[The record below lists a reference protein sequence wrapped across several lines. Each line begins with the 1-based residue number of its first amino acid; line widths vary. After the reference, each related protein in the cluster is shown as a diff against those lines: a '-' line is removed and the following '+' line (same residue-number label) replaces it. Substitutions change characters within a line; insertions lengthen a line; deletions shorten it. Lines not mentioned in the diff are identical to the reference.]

1 MRKFVLGVIFLVS
14 AIFSADNFTFEKVNN
29 PKEVV
34 SKAQKQSLKSKQ
46 SSQVRSYTPLPI
58 SQFVFDENLDELTSV
73 SSGGQFLFYLAY
85 NKVQND
91 PTIPRSELLVNLS
104 ENENY
109 ACDYTAQQASICSY
123 EDYYSQVQYAL
134 NSIGG
139 WFYFTQYPTSNDN
152 FVLIDRKNTKRGNA
166 GQSQS
171 FMGGKPHFKVFVDTY
186 GKLSVTF
193 TLVTGGTQ
201 TVSTPQAIPLNTKVY
216 LQANNRG
223 IDYEVGWTTLDGVSS
238 RASGSHQGFSI
249 PADIDE
255 HRVARN
261 NKTSC
266 QSGPNLTNINE
277 RNSGCIKIDFGS
289 KMQQM
294 VEFYNQKKNSH
305 FISNFFWN
313 ALTDIFADMNK
324 TDISN
329 NTVFQPNTSLVV
341 DTNFINKVYG
351 DLFMGQNNFNA
362 NQLRVYIAD
371 NYIIADVREY

>member
-1 MRKFVLGVIFLVS
+1 MKKIALATIFLVS
-14 AIFSADNFTFEKVNN
+14 ALFSADSFTFEKVNN
-29 PKEVV
+29 PKEIL
-34 SKAQKQSLKSKQ
+34 SKISTKKPSRSKL
-46 SSQVRSYTPLPI
+46 SVRSYTPLPI
-58 SQFVFDENLDELTSV
+58 DQFVFDSNLDELTSV
-73 SSGGQFLFYLAY
+73 SSGGQLLFYLAY

-91 PTIPRSELLVNLS
+91 PTMPRSELLTNLS
-104 ENENY
+104 ESENY
-109 ACDYTAQQASICSY
+109 ACDYIAQQASICNY

-139 WFYFTQYPTSNDN
+139 WFYFTQYPSSDDE
-152 FVLIDRKNTKRGNA
+152 FVLINRINTKRGNA
-166 GQSQS
+166 GGSQK

-216 LQANNRG
+216 LQANNSG
-223 IDYEVGWTTLDGVSS
+223 INYEVGWITLDGTNSI
-238 RASGSHQGFSI
+238 ANGSHQGFSI

-261 NKTSC
+261 NKVSC
-266 QSGPNLTNINE
+266 QSGPNLTGINE

-289 KMQQM
+289 KMQQT

-305 FISNFFWN
+305 LISNFFWN
-313 ALTDIFADMNK
+313 ASTGMFADMNK

-341 DTNFINKVYG
+341 DINFINKVYG

-362 NQLRVYIAD
+362 NQLRVYVAD

>member
-1 MRKFVLGVIFLVS
+1 MQKFVLGVIFLVS

-29 PKEVV
+29 PKEIL
-34 SKAQKQSLKSKQ
+34 SKISTKKPSRSKR
-46 SSQVRSYTPLPI
+46 SVRSYTPLPI
-58 SQFVFDENLDELTSV
+58 DQFVFDPNLDELTSV
-73 SSGGQFLFYLAY
+73 SSGGQLLFYLAY

-166 GQSQS
+166 GGSQS

-313 ALTDIFADMNK
+313 ALTDMFADMNK

>member
-1 MRKFVLGVIFLVS
+1 MQKFVLGVIFLVS

-34 SKAQKQSLKSKQ
+34 SKSLTQKQSLKSKR
-46 SSQVRSYTPLPI
+46 SVRSYTPLPI

-73 SSGGQFLFYLAY
+73 SSGGQFLSYLAY
-85 NKVQND
+85 NKVQGD

-152 FVLIDRKNTKRGNA
+152 FVLISRMN
-166 GQSQS
+166 SQIGS
-171 FMGGKPHFKVFVDTY
+171 VEPLMLDTPSYRKPHFKVFIDTY

-216 LQANNRG
+216 LQANNSG
-223 IDYEVGWTTLDGVSS
+223 INYEVGWTTLDGTSS
-238 RASGSHQGFSI
+238 IASGSHQGFSI

-266 QSGPNLTNINE
+266 QILLGLMKEI
-277 RNSGCIKIDFGS
+277 
-289 KMQQM
+289 
-294 VEFYNQKKNSH
+294 
-305 FISNFFWN
+305 
-313 ALTDIFADMNK
+313 
-324 TDISN
+324 
-329 NTVFQPNTSLVV
+329 LVV
-341 DTNFINKVYG
+341 
-351 DLFMGQNNFNA
+351 
-362 NQLRVYIAD
+362 
-371 NYIIADVREY
+371 